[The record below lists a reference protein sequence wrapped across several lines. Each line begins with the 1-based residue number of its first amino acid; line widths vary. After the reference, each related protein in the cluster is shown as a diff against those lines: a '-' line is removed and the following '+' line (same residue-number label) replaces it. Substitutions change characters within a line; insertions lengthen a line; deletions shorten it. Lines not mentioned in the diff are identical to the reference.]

1 MDIRKVKKLIEL
13 LEESGIAEIEIKEGE
28 ESVRISRYPPG
39 GAHAISYQPLPMAL
53 PAAGSVAAPQP
64 QGGGAAVAEAEEPAG
79 HKVLSPMVG
88 TYYESSAP
96 GAAPFVSIG
105 SQVQAGETLCIIE
118 AMKMMNQI
126 EAEVAGRVTAVLVSN
141 GEAVEFGQPLFII
154 A

>member
-28 ESVRISRYPPG
+28 EAVRISRYPTG
-39 GAHAISYQPLPMAL
+39 GAPAISYQPMPMAPPPSG
-53 PAAGSVAAPQP
+53 PAASAPQ

-88 TYYESSAP
+88 TYYEASAP
-96 GAAPFVSIG
+96 GSAPFVSVG

-126 EAEVAGRVTAVLVSN
+126 EAEVAGRVTAVLVRN